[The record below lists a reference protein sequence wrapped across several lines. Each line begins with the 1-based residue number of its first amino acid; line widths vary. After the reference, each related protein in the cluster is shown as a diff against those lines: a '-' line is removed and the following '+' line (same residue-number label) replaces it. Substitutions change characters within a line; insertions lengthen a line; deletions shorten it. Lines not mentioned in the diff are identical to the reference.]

1 MFAGMN
7 KLQPDELA
15 KIQIFSALTA
25 EERSEICG
33 THMLVKHSPGQPFLL
48 ENDWGNS
55 LFLMLSGVAK
65 VRTFTDQGDE
75 IVLCLLGVHEIFGEI
90 ALLDG
95 GGRSADVVSLTDS
108 ILVKFPGLPVIRA
121 LQKNNDFAL
130 EMARLEAKRLRDL
143 NKRFVLQ
150 SSDATT
156 RLLASLAYVASRFC
170 KECNPFS
177 AIPNLAQREVAA
189 IAGLARETASRTLSK
204 LKQRNIIET
213 SDSGMKIISKEALSK
228 RGLID

>member
-1 MFAGMN
+1 MKN
-7 KLQPDELA
+7 LQPDELA
-15 KIQIFSALTA
+15 EIPIFSALTG
-25 EERSEICG
+25 EERSEICA
-33 THMLVKHSPGQPFLL
+33 TQMIAKYSQGQSFLL
-48 ENDWGNS
+48 ENDWGNN

-65 VRTFTDQGDE
+65 VRTFTEEGE
-75 IVLCLLGVHEIFGEI
+75 EVVLCLLGVHEIFGEI

-95 GGRSADVVSLTDS
+95 GGRSADVVSLSDT
-108 ILVKFPGLPVIRA
+108 ILVKFPGMPVVKA
-121 LQKNNDFAL
+121 LNRNTSFAI

-156 RLLASLAYVASRFC
+156 RLLASLAYVATKFC
-170 KECNPFS
+170 KECNPF
-177 AIPNLAQREVAA
+177 AEIPGLAQREVAA
-189 IAGLARETASRTLSK
+189 IAGLARETASRTLGK

-213 SDSGMKIISKEALSK
+213 SGSGMRIVSEEAMYK